1 MYDDDD
7 DINADDTRDDADDV
21 KDDDVKD
28 DDDDR
33 HDICQKNYATA
44 VLGTRILR
52 VNHNIS
58 QFATKGHL

>member
-33 HDICQKNYATA
+33 HDICQ
-44 VLGTRILR
+44 IF
-52 VNHNIS
+52 HIS
-58 QFATKGHL
+58 RFSFEVWN